1 MIAFSRFAPT
11 NQAEPGTVFIHTEPQ
26 CQSSMGIIV
35 KTGRSSMN
43 ANNRSHQMMFV
54 RGYGHLHAEYRSYPK
69 VLKRAG
75 RHENI
80 AMIHLLCM
88 KRKSF

>member
-11 NQAEPGTVFIHTEPQ
+11 SQAEPGTVFIHAEPQ

-43 ANNRSHQMMFV
+43 AINRSHQMMFV
-54 RGYGHLHAEYRSYPK
+54 LGYGQLHAECYPK